1 MDTRAQS
8 IGIARFFL
16 ALGVGAIAYFILDH
30 VTSPVL
36 DRATN
41 STGNATANQATV
53 WFTDIVGLVPI
64 MILFLAFLSV
74 IVLTV
79 FQREVLR

>member
-16 ALGVGAIAYFILDH
+16 VLGVGAVCFFIASQ

-36 DRATN
+36 DRAHN
-41 STGNATANQATV
+41 STTNATANQATV
-53 WFTDIVGLVPI
+53 WFRDVIDLLPLL
-64 MILFLAFLSV
+64 ILFLALLSV
-74 IVLTV
+74 IVLAV
-79 FQREVLR
+79 YQREVLR